1 MAKEG
6 QDIDKRFQAIEKRV
20 EMLEENQEEQ
30 LKTMHA
36 VNDKVDKIDSRIN
49 DEFKTMVKST
59 ENMRELIQ
67 QQSAQNNDILHK
79 VLDGNQKADERAVE
93 REQRKYEQRVQLVTS
108 LLTTGGVVYLLVQH
122 LLGG

>member
-1 MAKEG
+1 MVKEG
-6 QDIDKRFQAIEKRV
+6 QDIDKRFQEIEKRV

-36 VNDKVDKIDSRIN
+36 VATKVDKIDGRID

-79 VLDGNQKADERAVE
+79 VLDGNQKADERDDE
-93 REQRKYEQRVQLVTS
+93 REQRKYEQRIQLVTS

>member
-1 MAKEG
+1 MVKEG
-6 QDIDKRFQAIEKRV
+6 QEIDKRIEAIEKRV
-20 EMLEENQEEQ
+20 TMLEENQEEQ

-36 VNDKVDKIDSRIN
+36 VNEKVDKIDGRIN
-49 DEFKTMVKST
+49 DEFKTMVKSS

-67 QQSAQNNDILHK
+67 QQSVQNNDILHK

-93 REQRKYEQRVQLVTS
+93 REQRRYEQRVQLATS
-108 LLTTGGVVYLLVQH
+108 LLTTGGVVYLLIQH

>member
-1 MAKEG
+1 MTKEG
-6 QDIDKRFQAIEKRV
+6 QDIDKRFLEIEKRV

-36 VNDKVDKIDSRIN
+36 VNEKVDKIDGRIN

-93 REQRKYEQRVQLVTS
+93 REQRKYEQKVQLVTS

>member
-1 MAKEG
+1 MVKEG
-6 QDIDKRFQAIEKRV
+6 QEIDKRFQAIEKRV

-36 VNDKVDKIDSRIN
+36 VNSKVDKIDGRID

-59 ENMRELIQ
+59 ENMRELIH
-67 QQSAQNNDILHK
+67 QQSEQNNNILHK
-79 VLDGNQKADERAVE
+79 VLDGNQKAEERDDE
-93 REQRKYEQRVQLVTS
+93 REQRKYEQKVQFWTS
-108 LLTTGGVVYLLVQH
+108 LLTTGGVLYLLAQH

>member
-1 MAKEG
+1 MVKEG
-6 QDIDKRFQAIEKRV
+6 QEIDRRIEAIEKRV
-20 EMLEENQEEQ
+20 TMLEENQEEQ

-36 VNDKVDKIDSRIN
+36 VNEKVDKIDGRIN

-67 QQSAQNNDILHK
+67 QQSVQNNDILHK

-93 REQRKYEQRVQLVTS
+93 REQRKYEQKVQLVTS

>member
-1 MAKEG
+1 MTKEG

-36 VNDKVDKIDSRIN
+36 VNEKVDKIDSRIN

-67 QQSAQNNDILHK
+67 QQSVQNNDILHK

-93 REQRKYEQRVQLVTS
+93 REHRRYEQKVQLVTS
-108 LLTTGGVVYLLVQH
+108 LLTTGGVVYLLIQH

>member
-1 MAKEG
+1 MTKDG
-6 QDIDKRFQAIEKRV
+6 QEIDRRIQAIEKRV

-36 VNDKVDKIDSRIN
+36 VNKKVDKIDGRIN
-49 DEFKTMVKST
+49 DEFKTMVKSS

-67 QQSAQNNDILHK
+67 QQSEQNNNILLK

>member
-1 MAKEG
+1 MTKEG

-36 VNDKVDKIDSRIN
+36 VNAKVDKIDGRID

-59 ENMRELIQ
+59 ENMRELIH
-67 QQSAQNNDILHK
+67 QQSEQNNNILLK

-93 REQRKYEQRVQLVTS
+93 REHRKYEQRVQLATS
-108 LLTTGGVVYLLVQH
+108 LLTTGGVVYLLIQH